1 MNMNWVNETS
11 NWIKGIASNN
21 DLLIVCMGTELRC
34 DDIVGLQV
42 CKILKE
48 TCGDVVNV
56 VECPGGL
63 ELCTHKIIEYEP
75 KYILIVDGVL
85 ANLKPGEA
93 HFTCNVES
101 LENFTP
107 VTTHHIPLN
116 INVKYIKTMV
126 PSIKS
131 VCLLGIQV
139 ECLDLG
145 AEPSTKVMESAKV
158 IALTLCNILRR
169 YYS

>member
-1 MNMNWVNETS
+1 MNWVNELTS
-11 NWIKGIASNN
+11 WIKGIASNGY
-21 DLLIVCMGTELRC
+21 LLIVCMGTELRC

-42 CKILKE
+42 CRILKE
-48 TCGDVVNV
+48 ICDGVVNV

-63 ELCTHKIIEYEP
+63 ELCTHEIVKHKP
-75 KYILIVDGVL
+75 KYILIIDGVL

-93 HFTCNVES
+93 YFTCNIES

-107 VTTHHIPLN
+107 ITTHHIPLN
-116 INVKYIKTMV
+116 INIKYIKTIV
-126 PSIKS
+126 PSIES

-145 AEPSTKVMESAKV
+145 VEPSIKVMKSAKT
-158 IALTLCNILRR
+158 IALTLCDILRGHNP
-169 YYS
+169 

>member
-1 MNMNWVNETS
+1 MSWVSELS
-11 NWIKGIASNN
+11 SWIKGAVNN
-21 DLLIVCMGTELRC
+21 SGDLLIVCMGTELRC
-34 DDIVGLQV
+34 DDVVGLQV
-42 CKILKE
+42 CRILEK
-48 TCGDVVNV
+48 TCSNVVNV

-63 ELCTHKIIEYEP
+63 ELCTHKIIEYKP
-75 KYILIVDGVL
+75 RYVLIIDGVL

-93 HFTCNVES
+93 YFTCNVES

-107 VTTHHIPLN
+107 VTTHYIPLN

-131 VCLLGIQV
+131 ICLLGIQV

-145 AEPSTKVMESAKV
+145 TKPSAKVMESARI
-158 IALTLCNILRR
+158 IALTLCDILRR
-169 YYS
+169 GYS